1 MPQTWTSDD
10 SDAEERLMIQYG
22 TSIVYPYSS
31 MGAHVS
37 TCPNHQV
44 GRTTPFKMRCNV
56 AMPGQFG
63 FELDLNKCSEKELEI
78 AKQAVRDYRELQR
91 VFHNGNCYRLRS
103 PFETN
108 LSAIEFIS
116 EDENTVV
123 VCVDCKKA
131 TPNSPEE
138 FIRLAGLDKTALYS
152 LDGEIYGGDYLMNI
166 GILFKN
172 NSEHISNR
180 YIFNKC

>member
-1 MPQTWTSDD
+1 M
-10 SDAEERLMIQYG
+10 
-22 TSIVYPYSS
+22 
-31 MGAHVS
+31 
-37 TCPNHQV
+37 
-44 GRTTPFKMRCNV
+44 
-56 AMPGQFG
+56 
-63 FELDLNKCSEKELEI
+63 
-78 AKQAVRDYRELQR
+78 
-91 VFHNGNCYRLRS
+91 
-103 PFETN
+103 
-108 LSAIEFIS
+108 
-116 EDENTVV
+116 V

-180 YIFNKC
+180 YIFNKCRK